1 MKKVKFSSFNFN
13 LELILWKISSKL
25 KLKEENFTF
34 FIINLVFDIPYP
46 ACVYVLVCCVLVSD
60 GKVPQEKCIVYRAT
74 VLGISNALSC
84 C

>member
-46 ACVYVLVCCVLVSD
+46 AGVYVFVVFWCQIVKFLKKNVY
-60 GKVPQEKCIVYRAT
+60 VYRAT
-74 VLGISNALSC
+74 VLGISNALC
-84 C
+84 CC